1 MPDAGTMASFQN
13 KWAPTQDGN
22 VVSKITDTV
31 RPKGALKPRVQNAI
45 ARIQKQ
51 GAKLDAM
58 LSKLQERDGA
68 VFQKVVDATQR
79 HDTSAAR
86 VLSCEL
92 TEIRKV
98 SRVLGNARMALQQ
111 VELRLTTAHDV
122 GDTIVAIMPTI
133 GVMNGMKSALSKF
146 MPGADQEI
154 SKMSEMLGGMMGET
168 FSDNGAFATDAS
180 MTAESER
187 ILSEAAAVAQTNTD
201 TKFPTTPA
209 ETAETGSE
217 IPSPKFL

>member
-1 MPDAGTMASFQN
+1 MASFQS
-13 KWAPTQDGN
+13 KWVAGN
-22 VVSKITDTV
+22 EDRLTTKITDAV
-31 RPKGALKPRVQNAI
+31 KPKGALKPRVEAAI
-45 ARIQKQ
+45 TRIQKQ
-51 GAKLDAM
+51 GAKLDGM
-58 LSKLQERDGA
+58 LAKLQERDGA

-79 HDTSAAR
+79 HDTSGAR

-92 TEIRKV
+92 SEIRKV

-133 GVMNGMKSALSKF
+133 GVMSSMKSSLAKF

-154 SKMSEMLGGMMGET
+154 SRMSEMLGGMMGET
-168 FSDNGAFATDAS
+168 FSDAGAFSSADAS
-180 MTAESER
+180 MNAEAER
-187 ILSEAAAVAQTNTD
+187 ILSEASAVAETNSD

-209 ETAETGSE
+209 ETSDAGSTE

>member
-1 MPDAGTMASFQN
+1 MASFQS
-13 KWAPTQDGN
+13 KWSEGKDASL
-22 VVSKITDTV
+22 VSKLANTV
-31 RPKGALKPRVQNAI
+31 KPQGALKPRVQTAI
-45 ARIQKQ
+45 TRIQKQ
-51 GAKLDAM
+51 GAKLDTM
-58 LSKLQERDGA
+58 LSKLQERDGV

-133 GVMNGMKSALSKF
+133 GVMNGMKTALAKF

-168 FSDNGAFATDAS
+168 FSDSSAFTTDAN
-180 MTAESER
+180 MNAEAER
-187 ILSEAAAVAQTNTD
+187 ILSEAAAVAETNTD
-201 TKFPTTPA
+201 TKFPTTPT
-209 ETAETGSE
+209 EIGESGSE
-217 IPSPKFL
+217 LPSSKFL

>member
-1 MPDAGTMASFQN
+1 MASFQN
-13 KWAPTQDGN
+13 KWTPGN
-22 VVSKITDTV
+22 DSGLVSKISDTV
-31 RPKGALKPRVQNAI
+31 KPKGALKPRVQGAI

-51 GAKLDAM
+51 GAKLDGM
-58 LSKLQERDGA
+58 LTKLQERDSV

-79 HDTSAAR
+79 HDTSGAR

-92 TEIRKV
+92 SEIRKV

-133 GVMNGMKSALSKF
+133 GVMGSMKSSLAKF

-168 FSDNGAFATDAS
+168 FSDSGAFASDAT
-180 MTAESER
+180 MNAEAER
-187 ILSEAAAVAQTNTD
+187 ILNEASAVAETNSD
-201 TKFPTTPA
+201 TKFPSTP
-209 ETAETGSE
+209 TDTGVSSSE
-217 IPSPKFL
+217 IPAPKFL

>member
-1 MPDAGTMASFQN
+1 MASFQS
-13 KWAPTQDGN
+13 KWATN
-22 VVSKITDTV
+22 NESSLVSKIGDTV
-31 RPKGALKPRVQNAI
+31 KPKGALKPRVQTAI
-45 ARIQKQ
+45 TRIQKQ
-51 GAKLDAM
+51 SAKLDGM
-58 LSKLQERDGA
+58 LSKLQERDSA

-79 HDTSAAR
+79 HDTSGAR

-92 TEIRKV
+92 SEIRKV

-133 GVMNGMKSALSKF
+133 GVMSSMKSSLAKF

-168 FSDNGAFATDAS
+168 FSDSGAFTTDAN
-180 MTAESER
+180 MNAEAER
-187 ILSEAAAVAQTNTD
+187 ILLEAGAVAETNSD
-201 TKFPTTPA
+201 TKFPSTPT
-209 ETAETGSE
+209 ETSSSSTE

>member
-1 MPDAGTMASFQN
+1 MGSFQDKWSDTQQNNFMN
-13 KWAPTQDGN
+13 KFGDAI
-22 VVSKITDTV
+22 K
-31 RPKGALKPRVQNAI
+31 PKGALKPRVQTAI
-45 ARIQKQ
+45 TRIQKQ

-58 LSKLQERDGA
+58 LSKLQERDRS
-68 VFQKVVDATQR
+68 VFQKVVEATQR
-79 HDTSAAR
+79 HDTSGAR

-98 SRVLGNARMALQQ
+98 SRVLGNARMSLQQ

-133 GVMNGMKSALSKF
+133 GVMNSMKGSLAKF

-154 SKMSEMLGGMMGET
+154 AKMSEMLGGMMGET
-168 FSDNGAFATDAS
+168 FSENGAFATDANLN
-180 MTAESER
+180 AEAEK
-187 ILSEAAAVAQTNTD
+187 ILGEAAAVAETASD
-201 TKFPTTPA
+201 TKFPTTPT
-209 ETAETGSE
+209 ETSNASTE